1 MTAATGSP
9 GSPTTDRGGDARR
22 GTLGL
27 SRSFSPGLPLPTLPV
42 MDFAVSLALLVI
54 VFAGLGTVHIPH
66 D

>member
-1 MTAATGSP
+1 MHG
-9 GSPTTDRGGDARR
+9 

-42 MDFAVSLALLVI
+42 MDLAVSLALLVI
-54 VFAGLGTVHIPH
+54 VFAGLGTVHVPH